1 MRTLFVGALVVGSL
15 LVPASAVA
23 GGWATA
29 GISPSKPPA
38 GTGPGDSWTV
48 NIKVDQHG
56 ETPLAGASPALILT
70 NAHSGERIEFPA
82 KATDE
87 VGLYRATATLPGNGT
102 WNVSV
107 YDGFEEYGG
116 AQTHTFAPITIG
128 PADATA
134 AATET
139 GRPTSGASAD
149 GFPAWPVAL
158 AALAA
163 MLGAAF
169 VVALARRSRR
179 KDPAVV

>member
-1 MRTLFVGALVVGSL
+1 MRTFFVGALVAGSL

-48 NIKVDQHG
+48 TIKVDQHG

-70 NAHSGERIEFPA
+70 NADSGERIDFPA
-82 KATDE
+82 KATDT
-87 VGLYRATATLPGNGT
+87 VGLYRATATIPGNGT
-102 WNVSV
+102 WKVSV

-128 PADATA
+128 PVDAPA
-134 AATET
+134 
-139 GRPTSGASAD
+139 ASASEKARPAPASD

-158 AALAA
+158 AVLAL
-163 MLGAAF
+163 MLGTG
-169 VVALARRSRR
+169 VVALARRSR
-179 KDPAVV
+179 KKAPAIV